1 MSNTAE
7 VSQVTWGC
15 RVKLEPSGFKIW
27 NSTLYDCIS
36 NKEVITDLGK
46 SNFGGVVEAESEFEE
61 E

>member
-1 MSNTAE
+1 MTA
-7 VSQVTWGC
+7 
-15 RVKLEPSGFKIW
+15 F
-27 NSTLYDCIS
+27 S